1 MTPYNKFT
9 DYLKSSEF
17 VTIEES
23 SITIQIQDGPIK
35 EFGHN
40 GEQID
45 KLLELYLEIIT
56 HLNQKF
62 PCRENTLTITKVEEA
77 LLWQLKRKQDRE
89 KRQVEGLNKL

>member
-1 MTPYNKFT
+1 MKSYNKFT
-9 DYLKSSEF
+9 DYLQSNEF
-17 VTIEES
+17 VTIDDS
-23 SITIQIQDGPIK
+23 TIFIKIQDGPIK

-45 KLLELYLEIIT
+45 KLLELYLEILQ

-62 PCRENTLTITKVEEA
+62 PCRENAITITKVEEA
-77 LLWQLKRKQDRE
+77 LLWQLRRKLDRE